1 MGTINRPLRLIGLVS
16 QGAYNVSDV
25 EMAEHITSTL
35 SHFDIRKNEMRPVC
49 VLNHRLSL
57 DRVLARKIRS
67 RLLATLS
74 RATSPSSICGVPM
87 GILGSHEGIVCGV

>member
-1 MGTINRPLRLIGLVS
+1 MCAGGGAADRTIGASSFSTPPPPAPRPYAIQAAPKYLPLRSPSGRESLL
-16 QGAYNVSDV
+16 
-25 EMAEHITSTL
+25 H
-35 SHFDIRKNEMRPVC
+35 
-49 VLNHRLSL
+49 HRLSL

-87 GILGSHEGIVCGV
+87 GILGSHEGIACGV